1 MSKKLINDV
10 ATCVEESLEGFVA
23 LNPSLRQL
31 AGQPRVVIRADIE
44 DYIKQQKVTTLTG
57 GGSGHEP
64 SFMGK

>member
-1 MSKKLINDV
+1 MSKKLINQV
-10 ATCVEESLEGFVA
+10 TMCVEENIEGFVA

-31 AGQPRVVIRADIE
+31 DGQPRVVIRADIE
-44 DYIKQQKVTTLTG
+44 DYKKQRKVTTLTG